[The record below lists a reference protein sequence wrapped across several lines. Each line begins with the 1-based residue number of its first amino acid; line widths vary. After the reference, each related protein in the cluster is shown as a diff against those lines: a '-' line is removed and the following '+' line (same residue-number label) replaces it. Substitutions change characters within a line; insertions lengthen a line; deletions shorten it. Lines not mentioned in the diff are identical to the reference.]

1 MDVIEELHST
11 VLFAHLQKQSEE
23 YARRIT
29 KFVGSIA
36 PILATVKTH
45 FPYYTR
51 HDAHHGFRVTKRIGQ
66 VLDKNCF
73 DLGSELSLG
82 HVELFLLIAAAYAH
96 DLGMTVFPGEAESLR
111 ANFSLDG
118 NSWETDEK
126 LTAYLRENH
135 SNRGGRY
142 IHAHAD
148 EFGVPENLVSAL
160 DAMMRSHNLT
170 ITELEQKLREPF
182 AAAERIIDV
191 RQIAAILCVGDA
203 IEFSDT
209 RVLEGVLESVRLDG
223 SDAAKISYR
232 ENKKHD
238 CIRDSLALDDFG
250 QIVVNGTFAEPEV
263 LALAHRTFDQMEEW
277 IRGYCDIDRLSRL
290 PRLRVRPE
298 PFRRGLDLLGAR
310 FERLGV
316 RMSKRSVIDLIASN
330 AVWRDDPGIA
340 LRELIQNAVEAC
352 RYREHRASRADEYRP
367 WVRVV
372 FDRSHRTIS
381 IQDNGCGMSESTV
394 LNNLL
399 TVGNS
404 RSKEVAYTQGDYAPI
419 ARFGVGFWS
428 VFTIAERATIETVE
442 FEGNRDSSTKEIAE
456 GIGFDVELSELKDY
470 TVFRRKQ
477 ARVGTLVVL
486 HLKVGVVIDDV
497 FERAR
502 GHLLSTEI
510 ELTLVFDEEET
521 RIEAQVPDVT
531 DEILLGARARAM
543 REAGLQIFRWRRERN
558 GVDLAMALVYK
569 MNKGRPTF
577 RANENQSVISG
588 ISTFHCTRNA
598 VCGFVVPATRGRT
611 AFALERVGAAHVNA
625 RSPLGFEYSLDRR
638 ILAEND
644 ALRNFSAG
652 MVDLVHDGYRDFLR
666 SNHAYTPMEIYR
678 LGVESEMNGGN
689 VYDTYTG
696 PELAQAYSRWAD
708 LLCFRLI
715 PVGMETEG
723 DKAEYVSLEKLKSV
737 SGHCWV
743 VQNRIDTIYADGTFR
758 SLYPDRAHPLTSR
771 LLSSSIPHMLPPGRN
786 FVLEANRQASML
798 FDADPQS
805 TIIMVD
811 TEVNGLGKNLSICIQ
826 RVNLAN
832 ITFDVA
838 FHDILVEVRGRWT
851 GAVYARD
858 FDRPDGKP
866 YVFLG
871 RHRVLVK
878 RSSRLHA
885 HLHDLK
891 EEGRLARIAML
902 VHDLTEDDAG
912 FTPKSVSALL

>member
-1 MDVIEELHST
+1 MDLIKELHST

-23 YARRIT
+23 YSRRIT
-29 KFVGSIA
+29 VFVRSIA
-36 PILATVKTH
+36 PILATVRTH

-51 HDAHHGFRVTKRIGQ
+51 HDAHHGFRVTQRIGQ
-66 VLDKNCF
+66 VLEQKCF
-73 DLGSELSLG
+73 DPGDELSLG

-111 ANFSLDG
+111 ADFDLDG
-118 NSWETDEK
+118 DRWEIDER
-126 LTAYLRENH
+126 LTTYLRENH

-142 IHAHAD
+142 IHEHAD
-148 EFGVPENLVSAL
+148 ELRVPENLVSAL

-191 RQIAAILCVGDA
+191 RQLAAILCIGDA

-209 RVLEGVLESVRLDG
+209 RVLEGVLEFVRLDI
-223 SDAAKISYR
+223 SEAAKVSYR
-232 ENKKHD
+232 ENRKHD

-290 PRLRVRPE
+290 PRLRIRPE

-352 RYREHRASRADEYRP
+352 RYREHRASRADAYRP
-367 WVRVV
+367 HVRVF
-372 FDRSHRTIS
+372 FDRIHRTIS
-381 IQDNGCGMSESTV
+381 VQDNGCGMSESTV

-404 RSKEVAYTQGDYAPI
+404 RSRELAYTQGNYAPI

-428 VFTIAERATIETVE
+428 VFTIAERATIETAE
-442 FEGNRDSSTKEIAE
+442 LEANRDSSTNGNAE

-470 TVFRRKQ
+470 TVFRRK
-477 ARVGTLVVL
+477 RTPVGTLVVL
-486 HLKVGVVIDDV
+486 HLKEGVVLDDV
-497 FERAR
+497 FEQAR
-502 GHLLSTEI
+502 GHLLSAEI
-510 ELTLVFDEEET
+510 DLTLVLDDEET
-521 RIEAQVPDVT
+521 RIGAQVPDVT
-531 DEILLGARARAM
+531 DEVLLGARARRM
-543 REAGLQIFRWRRERN
+543 LEAGLHIFRWRRERD
-558 GVDLAMALVYK
+558 GIDLAMALAYK
-569 MNKGRPTF
+569 MNEGRPTF
-577 RANENQSVISG
+577 RANENQSVIS
-588 ISTFHCTRNA
+588 SLATFHITRSA

-611 AFALERVGAAHVNA
+611 AFALDRVGAAHVNA

-638 ILAEND
+638 ILADNE
-644 ALRNFSAG
+644 ALRQFEAG
-652 MVDLVHDGYRDFLR
+652 MVDLVHEGYRDFLR
-666 SNHAYTPMEIYR
+666 SGQAYTPREIYR
-678 LGVESEMNGGN
+678 LGIESEMNGGN

-696 PELAQAYSRWAD
+696 SELAQARARWAD

-715 PVGMETEG
+715 SVGIESEE
-723 DKAEYVSLEKLKSV
+723 KNSEYLNLEQLRSTT
-737 SGHCWV
+737 GHCWV
-743 VQNRIDTIYADGTFR
+743 IQNRIDIPHANGTF
-758 SLYPDRAHPLTSR
+758 SCLYPEQAHQLTSR
-771 LLSSSIPHMLPPGRN
+771 LLSGSMSHMLPPGRN

-798 FDADPQS
+798 FDADPKS
-805 TIIMVD
+805 TIFMLETKVP
-811 TEVNGLGKNLSICIQ
+811 GLGNNASVSIQ
-826 RVNLAN
+826 RVNLSN
-832 ITFDVA
+832 ITFDTA
-838 FHDILVEVRGRWT
+838 FHGILAEVRGRWT
-851 GAVYARD
+851 GAVYIRD

-866 YVFLG
+866 YAFLG
-871 RHRVLVK
+871 RYRVVVK

-885 HLHDLK
+885 HLHELK
-891 EEGRLARIAML
+891 EAGRLARIAMF
-902 VHDLTEDDAG
+902 VHDLTEDDVG
-912 FTPKSVSALL
+912 FTPKSVAALL